1 MNNAKKN
8 TPGILFLVLI
18 TLVLFSPVGID
29 IYLPAVPDLID
40 YFNAEQHQVQ
50 NTITVF
56 LLSMGLGQLIIG
68 PLADHWGRRNIAL
81 VGIVLY
87 GVSSW
92 LAVFA
97 ESITELMWVRA
108 IQGAAACC
116 TSVAAFAVVRDCFS
130 GQQSATVY
138 SYMLGAINLAPALAP
153 ILGSALIALWGW
165 QACFY
170 ALAIYALVV
179 VVLVNHGFVET
190 KPEFSEPIR
199 HVLSNFWRI
208 ISHHGFQYY
217 SCCCLAAMTM
227 IIAYVTWSPVVL
239 IKQAGFSQLAY
250 AALFALNALWILITS
265 VVAPGL
271 IRKIG
276 PQRCT
281 QLGLLWMAVAG
292 GLMLASYFF
301 GWSLAVSLMLPVGIA
316 SVGFALVL
324 GSATSLALSPFAE
337 CAGTAAAMLGCVQMV
352 GASLLVT
359 AMTQLAIPP
368 LILLA
373 AVMLL
378 GGIPLLCYRYRNP
391 AAMDTVVSSVG

>member
-1 MNNAKKN
+1 MNNARQS
-8 TPGILFLVLI
+8 TSSALFLVLI
-18 TLVLFSPVGID
+18 ALVLFSPVGID

-40 YFNAEQHQVQ
+40 YFNAEQYQVQ

-81 VGIVLY
+81 IGIVLY
-87 GVSSW
+87 GMSSW
-92 LAVFA
+92 LTVFA

-108 IQGAAACC
+108 IQGVAACC

-130 GQQSATVY
+130 GQQSAIVY

-153 ILGSALIALWGW
+153 ILGSVLIALWGW

-170 ALAIYALVV
+170 ALAIYALAVV
-179 VVLVNHGFVET
+179 MLVNHGLVET
-190 KPEFSEPIR
+190 KPVFSEPIK
-199 HVLSNFWRI
+199 HVLTNYWRI
-208 ISHHGFQYY
+208 ISHNGFQYY

-239 IKQAGFSQLAY
+239 IKEAGFSQLAY

-265 VVAPGL
+265 VVAPRL
-271 IRKIG
+271 IQKIG
-276 PQRCT
+276 PHRCT
-281 QLGLLWMAVAG
+281 QLGLLWMAIAG

-301 GWSLAVSLMLPVGIA
+301 GWPLAVSLMLPVGIA
-316 SVGFALVL
+316 SVGFALIL
-324 GSATSLALSPFAE
+324 GSATSLALNPFAE

-368 LILLA
+368 LVLLA

-378 GGIPLLCYRYRNP
+378 GGVPLLCYRYRNP
-391 AAMDTVVSSVG
+391 TAMDAVVSSAG